1 MKHVKSVFAVAA
13 LVAIS
18 SPTAALAAKGEDG
31 LEACVS
37 ALVKDLSDAQ
47 DYPMQA
53 TISEDSFVAEE
64 RLGRRTRIHLDAR
77 DPVSREIVAKA
88 DCIVNRHA
96 EVVRLERL
104 PDEAPEA
111 KVRSL

>member
-13 LVAIS
+13 LVAFS
-18 SPTAALAAKGEDG
+18 SPAAVLAADGEDG
-31 LEACVS
+31 LKACVS
-37 ALVKDLSDAQ
+37 ALVQDLSEAQ

-64 RLGRRTRIHLDAR
+64 RLGRRTRIHLDVR
-77 DPVSREIVAKA
+77 DPVSREIVVKA

-111 KVRSL
+111 EIRSL